1 MAERIMAGRPTP
13 KSSRRSGSN
22 NSSTTTRGTTTKPT
36 APTPTPDE
44 ARELLEIKLAQLN
57 SLLWCCYGDGNGWF
71 EEAGEKHRDNMLWI
85 AADLAREAEMLLEVS
100 GRGGPDRPM

>member
-1 MAERIMAGRPTP
+1 MATRIMAGRPTP
-13 KSSRRSGSN
+13 KSSRRSGSSKS
-22 NSSTTTRGTTTKPT
+22 SSTTTRGTTTKPT

-71 EEAGEKHRDNMLWI
+71 EEAGEKHRDHMLWI

-100 GRGGPDRPM
+100 SKR

>member
-13 KSSRRSGSN
+13 KSSRRSGSS
-22 NSSTTTRGTTTKPT
+22 NSSSSTTRGTTTKPT
-36 APTPTPDE
+36 APTSTPDE

-57 SLLWCCYGDGNGWF
+57 LLLWCCYGDGNGWF

-85 AADLAREAEMLLEVS
+85 AADLAREAEMLLEASS
-100 GRGGPDRPM
+100 GG

>member
-1 MAERIMAGRPTP
+1 MATRIMAGRPTP
-13 KSSRRSGSN
+13 KSSRRSG
-22 NSSTTTRGTTTKPT
+22 NSTTRGTATKPT

-100 GRGGPDRPM
+100 GRG

>member
-1 MAERIMAGRPTP
+1 MAKRIMAGRSTP
-13 KSSRRSGSN
+13 QSSRRSGSSN
-22 NSSTTTRGTTTKPT
+22 NSSSANTRGTTTKPT

-85 AADLAREAEMLLEVS
+85 AADLAREAEMLLEASS
-100 GRGGPDRPM
+100 GE

>member
-1 MAERIMAGRPTP
+1 MAKRIMAGRPTP
-13 KSSRRSGSN
+13 KSSRSGSS
-22 NSSTTTRGTTTKPT
+22 NSTTRGTTTKPT

-71 EEAGEKHRDNMLWI
+71 EEAGEKHRDHMLWI

-100 GRGGPDRPM
+100 GRG

>member
-1 MAERIMAGRPTP
+1 MATRIMAGRPTP
-13 KSSRRSGSN
+13 KSSRRSS
-22 NSSTTTRGTTTKPT
+22 NSSTTHGTTTKPT

-100 GRGGPDRPM
+100 GQG

>member
-13 KSSRRSGSN
+13 KSSRRRSGS
-22 NSSTTTRGTTTKPT
+22 STTTKPT

-85 AADLAREAEMLLEVS
+85 ASDLAREAEMLLEVS
-100 GRGGPDRPM
+100 GRG

>member
-1 MAERIMAGRPTP
+1 MAKRIMAGRSTP
-13 KSSRRSGSN
+13 QSSRRSGSSN
-22 NSSTTTRGTTTKPT
+22 SSSTTTNTRGTTTKPP

-100 GRGGPDRPM
+100 SGG

>member
-1 MAERIMAGRPTP
+1 MAGRSTP
-13 KSSRRSGSN
+13 QSSRCSGSS
-22 NSSTTTRGTTTKPT
+22 NSSTSRGTTTKPT
-36 APTPTPDE
+36 APNPTPDE

-100 GRGGPDRPM
+100 RET

>member
-1 MAERIMAGRPTP
+1 MAGRSTP
-13 KSSRRSGSN
+13 KSSRRR
-22 NSSTTTRGTTTKPT
+22 STTTRGTTTKPT

-71 EEAGEKHRDNMLWI
+71 EEAGEKHRDHMLWI

-100 GRGGPDRPM
+100 SRG

>member
-1 MAERIMAGRPTP
+1 MATRIMAGRSTP
-13 KSSRRSGSN
+13 KSSRRRSN
-22 NSSTTTRGTTTKPT
+22 TTRGTTTKPT

-71 EEAGEKHRDNMLWI
+71 EEAGEKHRDHMLWI
-85 AADLAREAEMLLEVS
+85 AADLAREAEMLLQES
-100 GRGGPDRPM
+100 GLG

>member
-1 MAERIMAGRPTP
+1 MATRIMAGRSTP
-13 KSSRRSGSN
+13 KSSRRSSN
-22 NSSTTTRGTTTKPT
+22 TTRGTTTKPT

-71 EEAGEKHRDNMLWI
+71 EEAGEKHRDHMLWI
-85 AADLAREAEMLLEVS
+85 ASDLAREAEMLFQVS
-100 GRGGPDRPM
+100 APK

>member
-1 MAERIMAGRPTP
+1 MAGRSTP
-13 KSSRRSGSN
+13 QSSRRSGN
-22 NSSTTTRGTTTKPT
+22 NSTTRGATAKPT

-100 GRGGPDRPM
+100 GQG

>member
-1 MAERIMAGRPTP
+1 MAGRPTP
-13 KSSRRSGSN
+13 KSSRRSGSSS
-22 NSSTTTRGTTTKPT
+22 NSSTTTLGTTTKPT

-44 ARELLEIKLAQLN
+44 ARELLEVKLAQLN

-100 GRGGPDRPM
+100 SRGR

>member
-1 MAERIMAGRPTP
+1 MATRIMAGRPTP
-13 KSSRRSGSN
+13 KSSRRSSSN
-22 NSSTTTRGTTTKPT
+22 NTTRGTTTKPT
-36 APTPTPDE
+36 AHTPTPDE

-85 AADLAREAEMLLEVS
+85 ASDLAREAEILLQES
-100 GRGGPDRPM
+100 ERR

>member
-13 KSSRRSGSN
+13 KSSRRSGNSN
-22 NSSTTTRGTTTKPT
+22 TRGTTAKPT

-71 EEAGEKHRDNMLWI
+71 EEAGEKHRDHMLWI
-85 AADLAREAEMLLEVS
+85 ASDLAREAEMLLEVS
-100 GRGGPDRPM
+100 APK

>member
-1 MAERIMAGRPTP
+1 MATRIMAGRPTP
-13 KSSRRSGSN
+13 KSSRRSS
-22 NSSTTTRGTTTKPT
+22 NSSTTRGTTTKPT

-85 AADLAREAEMLLEVS
+85 AADLAMEAEMLLQVS
-100 GRGGPDRPM
+100 SRE

>member
-1 MAERIMAGRPTP
+1 MAGRPTP
-13 KSSRRSGSN
+13 KSSRRSGSS
-22 NSSTTTRGTTTKPT
+22 NSSTTRGTTTKPT

-100 GRGGPDRPM
+100 GRG

>member
-1 MAERIMAGRPTP
+1 MATRIMAGRPTP
-13 KSSRRSGSN
+13 KSSRRSSSN
-22 NSSTTTRGTTTKPT
+22 NTTRGTTTKPT

-85 AADLAREAEMLLEVS
+85 ASDLAREAEMLLEVS
-100 GRGGPDRPM
+100 APK

>member
-1 MAERIMAGRPTP
+1 MAGRSTP
-13 KSSRRSGSN
+13 KSSRRSTLG
-22 NSSTTTRGTTTKPT
+22 TTKPT

-71 EEAGEKHRDNMLWI
+71 EEAGERHRDHMLWI
-85 AADLAREAEMLLEVS
+85 AADLARDAEMLLQES
-100 GRGGPDRPM
+100 GLG